1 LKGNSVT
8 SENKMLLLQLD
19 PENQSVEE
27 CDRAA
32 EQFEELDTYLN
43 KSAPTELTGTHVAIV
58 GGGLIGLMSGYF
70 LMRAGASV
78 SIFESRSFA
87 ASASGRNA
95 GGIYAFGRA
104 ISEVALG
111 RISMNL
117 WEQLDRDGIVTHF
130 DRPGHAI
137 VAMSDYEYG
146 LLEKSLEFYL
156 RAGLPTALL
165 DQQAVRKRL
174 PGISPEARG
183 ALVGTTDGVGY
194 PFSAVTALVKTLT
207 KGGAR
212 LEKNTPVRE
221 IVSQD
226 GRAIGVRLDS
236 GTVAA
241 DHVLISAGPWTNSFS
256 EDVGMDLK
264 VHARRSQLLVTD
276 RVDNMGHFPFVS
288 GNRIYARQTHEGHI
302 LLGGGGAWEKL
313 GYDVTNT
320 DYALGF
326 ITQHMAELFPVLAD
340 VPVIRAFAGTVE
352 LTPDHLPLFG
362 RVPTLNN
369 VSVSSGYHGHGF
381 GLSASMGRL
390 APELVHS
397 IQQDCEL
404 APTIAKLAA
413 DFNPTRF
420 EEVAK

>member
-1 LKGNSVT
+1 MT
-8 SENKMLLLQLD
+8 PENKMMLLSINPDTQSLD
-19 PENQSVEE
+19 E
-27 CDRAA
+27 CDEAA
-32 EQFEELDTYLN
+32 EKFTELDTYLAQPGTAALEN
-43 KSAPTELTGTHVAIV
+43 THVAVI
-58 GGGLIGLMSGYF
+58 GGGLVGLMSAYF
-70 LMRAGASV
+70 LQRAGAQV
-78 SIFESRSFA
+78 TVFEARSFA
-87 ASASGRNA
+87 AAASGRNA

-137 VAMSDYEYG
+137 VAMSDYEYDII
-146 LLEKSLEFYL
+146 ERSLEFYL

-165 DQQAVRKRL
+165 DQTAVRERL

-194 PFSAVTALVKTLT
+194 AFTAVNSLLRALKQ
-207 KGGAR
+207 GGASLR
-212 LEKNTPVRE
+212 KDSPVRE
-221 IVSQD
+221 IVTQD
-226 GRAIGVRLDS
+226 GRATGVTTAD
-236 GTVAA
+236 GFTAA
-241 DHVLISAGPWTNSFS
+241 DHVLIAAGPWTNDFS
-256 EDVGMDLK
+256 PFVGLDLK
-264 VHARRSQLLVTD
+264 VHARRSQLLVSE
-276 RVDNMGHFPFVS
+276 RVENMGHFPFVS
-288 GNRIYARQTHEGHI
+288 GNRVYARQTHEGHI
-302 LLGGGGAWEKL
+302 LLGGGGPWEQL
-313 GYDVTNT
+313 GYDVTSS

-326 ITQHMAELFPVLAD
+326 ITKHIAEMFPVLAD

-362 RVPTLNN
+362 KVPTVEN

-397 IQQDCEL
+397 IQTDTAL
-404 APTIAKLAA
+404 PPAVASLAA
-413 DFNPTRF
+413 EFDPTRF
-420 EEVAK
+420 TEAVA

>member
-1 LKGNSVT
+1 MT
-8 SENKMLLLQLD
+8 SENKMLLLQIN
-19 PENQSVEE
+19 PETQSLEE

-32 EQFEELDTYLN
+32 DQFLELDRYLTDSTATN
-43 KSAPTELTGTHVAIV
+43 LNGTHAVII
-58 GGGLIGLMSGYF
+58 GGGLVGLMSGYF
-70 LMRAGASV
+70 LMLAGAAV
-78 SIFESRSFA
+78 TILEARSFA

-137 VAMSDYEYG
+137 VAMSDYEYS

-156 RAGLPTALL
+156 RSGLPTALL

-174 PGISPEARG
+174 PGISREARG
-183 ALVGTTDGVGY
+183 ALLGTTDGVGY
-194 PFSAVTALVKTLT
+194 PFSAVQALIDVLRS
-207 KGGAR
+207 GGAR
-212 LEKNTPVRE
+212 LEKNSPVRE
-221 IVSQD
+221 ILSRG
-226 GRAIGVRLDS
+226 GRATGVRTDS
-236 GTVAA
+236 GIINA
-241 DHVLISAGPWTNSFS
+241 DHVLIAAGPWTGVFS
-256 EDVGMDLK
+256 QDVGLDLR

-276 RVDNMGHFPFVS
+276 RVNNLGHFPFVS
-288 GNRIYARQTHEGHI
+288 GNRVYARQTHEGHV

-326 ITQHMAELFPVLAD
+326 ITQHTAEMFPVLAD

-362 RVPTLNN
+362 RIPTLNN

-397 IQQDCEL
+397 IQHDSEL
-404 APTIAKLAA
+404 APPVAALAA
-413 DFNPTRF
+413 EFNPTRF
-420 EEVAK
+420 EEVAA

>member
-1 LKGNSVT
+1 LKGDNVT
-8 SENKMLLLQLD
+8 SENKMLLLQIN
-19 PENQSVEE
+19 PEMQSLEE

-32 EQFEELDTYLN
+32 EQFVELDHYLSHS
-43 KSAPTELTGTHVAIV
+43 SATDLTGTHVAIV
-58 GGGLIGLMSGYF
+58 GGGLVGLMSGYF
-70 LMRAGASV
+70 LLRAGATVSV
-78 SIFESRSFA
+78 FESRSFA

-137 VAMSDYEYG
+137 VAMNDYEYS
-146 LLEKSLEFYL
+146 LLEQSLEFYV

-174 PGISPEARG
+174 PGVSPEARG

-194 PFSAVTALVKTLT
+194 PFSAVNALLDALHA
-207 KGGAR
+207 GGAR

-226 GRAIGVRLDS
+226 GRAIGVRTDP
-236 GTVAA
+236 GFVAA
-241 DHVLISAGPWTNSFS
+241 DHVLIAAGPWTHSFS
-256 EDVGMDLK
+256 EDVGLDLK
-264 VHARRSQLLVTD
+264 VHARRSQMLVTD
-276 RVDNMGHFPFVS
+276 RVSNMGHFPFVS

-313 GYDVTNT
+313 GYDVANT
-320 DYALGF
+320 EYALGF
-326 ITQHMAELFPVLAD
+326 ITQHTAELFPVLAD

-362 RVPTLNN
+362 RIPTLNN

-390 APELVHS
+390 APELIHS
-397 IQQDCEL
+397 IQQDSEL
-404 APTIAKLAA
+404 AAPVAELAA

-420 EEVAK
+420 EEVAA